1 MNMKKVWYAIAL
13 LGLFLII
20 SGCGKKAEPVA
31 INEKTDTCAYCNMA
45 IMDNQYATEVV
56 LANNKTMKFDDLGC
70 MYKWIS
76 ENKDQKIQAK
86 FVRDFNTKKWLEAE
100 KATYV
105 YAKSLKTPMSYNVVA
120 FKNKNDAQSFAK
132 KHNGTVLSYND
143 LDSHKWEQNKDM
155 MKKMKG
161 NM

>member
-31 INEKTDTCAYCNMA
+31 INPKTDTCEYCHMG
-45 IMDNQYATEVV
+45 IMDNQYATEAV

-132 KHNGTVLSYND
+132 KNNGTVLSYDD
-143 LDSHKWEQNKDM
+143 LNSHKWVKNKDM